1 MSKMDYTTRADMI
14 LNLKEQNVLGLN
26 LITRLSMYYL
36 GHFTDLLILTL
47 HVFLQLKTL
56 FHLAT
61 DTCINGIIITG
72 DINLNI
78 LNARLSR
85 KIEALCRQLS
95 QNHIITEPTNF
106 TEYSSFFWPLISLPT
121 NSCDN
126 KWGW

>member
-47 HVFLQLKTL
+47 HFFSSIEDP

-61 DTCINGIIITG
+61 DACINGIIITG
-72 DINLNI
+72 DFNLNI

-85 KIEALCRQLS
+85 KIEALCRQFSLH
-95 QNHIITEPTNF
+95 HIITEPTHF
-106 TEYSSFFWPLISLPT
+106 TEYSSSLLDINLVT
-121 NSCDN
+121 N
-126 KWGW
+126 KFM